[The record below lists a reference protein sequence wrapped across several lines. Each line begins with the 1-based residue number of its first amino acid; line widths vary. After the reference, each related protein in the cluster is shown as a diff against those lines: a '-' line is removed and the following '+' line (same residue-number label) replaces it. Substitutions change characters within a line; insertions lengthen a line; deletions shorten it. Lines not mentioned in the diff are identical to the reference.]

1 MKFLKWVAV
10 CGILLASLSNTGWP
24 QTIFQIVET
33 VPAET
38 IMEESKLPRAADV
51 WIEMIK
57 AAKKTIDMETFY
69 IANEKGEPLEKVI
82 SETKSAAGR
91 GVVVRIMIDGK
102 FFERYK
108 ESANDFE
115 NIPNITIKKIPFDK
129 ISGGIMHAKYFVV
142 DGEDL
147 FLGSQNFD
155 WRALKH
161 IHEMGVRVKHKELA
175 DMFLRVFET
184 DWKFCDGYETDAK
197 KFLLSESTKK
207 VFTSKKM
214 LTIVTFDY
222 GTVKLYPAFS
232 PNKLVNKGFAKEE
245 TELLKTIRNSKSRL
259 RIQFYSYSTKGKS
272 KKSPYEK
279 IDKELRKAAARG
291 VDVKIIFSDWA
302 IKKDAIDAIKELS
315 QVKGI
320 EVKFS
325 TMPQYSK
332 GYIPYAR
339 VQHCKFFIA
348 DDDVSWISTSNW
360 ERDYF
365 YDSRNA
371 ALVIVSGKVN
381 ETLEKVFD
389 RVWNSAYAEK
399 VDVEK
404 EYKAVKRN

>member
-1 MKFLKWVAV
+1 MKFLKWVVV
-10 CGILLASLSNTGWP
+10 CVVLFASLNVKGWA
-24 QTIFQIVET
+24 QTVFQIVES

-38 IMEESKLPRAADV
+38 ILEESKLPKATDV

-57 AAKKTIDMETFY
+57 AATKTIDMETFY

-82 SETKSAAGR
+82 SEVKSAAAR

-115 NIPNITIKKIPFDK
+115 NVPNITIKKIPFDK
-129 ISGGIMHAKYFVV
+129 IGGGIMHAKYFVV

-147 FLGSQNFD
+147 FVGSQNFD

-175 DMFLRVFET
+175 EMFLRIFET
-184 DWKFCDGYETDAK
+184 DWALCDNQDEVTTKA
-197 KFLLSESTKK
+197 LLKESADK
-207 VFTSKKM
+207 VYTSKKK
-214 LTIVTFDY
+214 LKLETADY

-232 PNKLVNKGFAKEE
+232 PVGLVNKGFAKEE
-245 TELLKTIRNSKSRL
+245 TELLKTIKKAKNRL
-259 RIQFYSYSTKGKS
+259 CIQFYSYATKGKN
-272 KKSPYEK
+272 KNEPYDK
-279 IDKELRKAAARG
+279 IDKEIRKAAARG

-302 IKKDAIDAIKELS
+302 IKKDAMDAIKELS

-320 EVKFS
+320 EIRFS

-339 VQHCKFFIA
+339 VQHCKYFIA

-365 YDSRNA
+365 YESRNA
-371 ALVIVSGKVN
+371 ALIIESEKVN
-381 ETLEKVFD
+381 ETLEGVFN
-389 RVWNSAYAEK
+389 RVWNSTYVEK
-399 VDVEK
+399 VDVDK

>member
-10 CGILLASLSNTGWP
+10 CGILFASLGNTGWT

-33 VPAET
+33 VPVET
-38 IMEESKLPRAADV
+38 ILEQSKLPRAADV
-51 WIEMIK
+51 WVEMIK
-57 AAKKTIDMETFY
+57 SAKKTIDMETFY
-69 IANEKGEPLEKVI
+69 IANEKDEPLEKVI
-82 SETKSAAGR
+82 SEIKSAAGR
-91 GVVVRIMIDGK
+91 GVKVRIMIDGK

-129 ISGGIMHAKYFVV
+129 IGGGVMHAKYFVV

-184 DWKFCDGYETDAK
+184 DWALCDGYEADTK
-197 KFLLSESTKK
+197 KLLLSESTKK

-214 LTIVTFDY
+214 LTIETADY

-232 PNKLVNKGFAKEE
+232 PNKLVNKGFAKEKA
-245 TELLKTIRNSKSRL
+245 ELLKTIRSSKSRL
-259 RIQFYSYSTKGKS
+259 RIQFYSYSTKGKN

-315 QVKGI
+315 KVQGI

-332 GYIPYAR
+332 GYIPFAR

-365 YDSRNA
+365 FESRNA
-371 ALVIVSGKVN
+371 TLIIESEKVN
-381 ETLEKVFD
+381 EALEKVFD
-389 RVWNSAYAEK
+389 RVWNSAYVEK

-404 EYKAVKRN
+404 EYKPVKRN

>member
-1 MKFLKWVAV
+1 
-10 CGILLASLSNTGWP
+10 
-24 QTIFQIVET
+24 
-33 VPAET
+33 
-38 IMEESKLPRAADV
+38 
-51 WIEMIK
+51 
-57 AAKKTIDMETFY
+57 METFY

-82 SETKSAAGR
+82 SEIKSAAGR
-91 GVVVRIMIDGK
+91 GVTVRIMIDGK

-129 ISGGIMHAKYFVV
+129 IGGGVMHAKYFVV

-184 DWKFCDGYETDAK
+184 DWKFCDGYETDTK

-214 LTIVTFDY
+214 LTIETFDY

-245 TELLKTIRNSKSRL
+245 TELLKTIRGAKNRL
-259 RIQFYSYSTKGKS
+259 CIQFYSYSTKGKS

-320 EVKFS
+320 EVKFR
-325 TMPQYSK
+325 TMPQYSN

-365 YDSRNA
+365 YESRNA
-371 ALVIVSGKVN
+371 ALIIESGKVN
-381 ETLEKVFD
+381 EALEKVFD
-389 RVWNSAYAEK
+389 RVWNSTYVEK

>member
-1 MKFLKWVAV
+1 MKFLKWVVV
-10 CGILLASLSNTGWP
+10 CVVLFASLNVKGWT
-24 QTIFQIVET
+24 QTVFQIVES

-38 IMEESKLPRAADV
+38 VLEESKLPRATDV

-57 AAKKTIDMETFY
+57 AATKTIDMETFY
-69 IANEKGEPLEKVI
+69 IANEKGEPLEGVI
-82 SETKSAAGR
+82 SEIKSAAAR

-115 NIPNITIKKIPFDK
+115 NVPNITIKKIPFDK
-129 ISGGIMHAKYFVV
+129 IGGGIMHAKYFVV

-147 FLGSQNFD
+147 FVGSQNFD

-161 IHEMGVRVKHKELA
+161 IHEMGVRVKHKGLSE
-175 DMFLRVFET
+175 MFLRVFET
-184 DWKFCDGYETDAK
+184 DWALCDNQDEETTKA
-197 KFLLSESTKK
+197 LLKESADK
-207 VFTSKKM
+207 VYTSKKM
-214 LTIVTFDY
+214 LKLETADY

-232 PNKLVNKGFAKEE
+232 PVKLVNKGFAKEE
-245 TELLKTIRNSKSRL
+245 TELLKTIKGAKNRL

-272 KKSPYEK
+272 KDSPYDK

-291 VDVKIIFSDWA
+291 VDVQIIFSDWA
-302 IKKDAIDAIKELS
+302 IKKDAMDAIKELS

-320 EVKFS
+320 EIRFS

-339 VQHCKFFIA
+339 VQHCKYFIA

-371 ALVIVSGKVN
+371 ALIIESEKVN
-381 ETLEKVFD
+381 ETLEGVFN
-389 RVWNSAYAEK
+389 RVWNSTYVEK
-399 VDVEK
+399 VDVDRD
-404 EYKAVKRN
+404 YKAVKRN

>member
-1 MKFLKWVAV
+1 MKYLKWVVV
-10 CGILLASLSNTGWP
+10 CIVLFASLNINGWT
-24 QTIFQIVET
+24 QTVFQIVES

-38 IMEESKLPRAADV
+38 VLEQSKLPRATDV

-57 AAKKTIDMETFY
+57 AATKTIDMETFY

-82 SETKSAAGR
+82 SEIKSAADR
-91 GVVVRIMIDGK
+91 GVKVRIMIDGK

-129 ISGGIMHAKYFVV
+129 IGGGIMHAKYFVV

-147 FLGSQNFD
+147 FVGSQNFD

-175 DMFLRVFET
+175 DMFLKIFET
-184 DWKFCDGYETDAK
+184 DWALCDGYEVDMK
-197 KFLLSESTKK
+197 KSLLSESTRK
-207 VFTSKKM
+207 VFNSKKM
-214 LTIVTFDY
+214 LKIETIDY

-245 TELLKTIRNSKSRL
+245 AELLKTIRNSKNRL

-272 KKSPYEK
+272 KKTPYEK

-302 IKKDAIDAIKELS
+302 IKKDAMDAIKELS

-320 EVKFS
+320 EIRFS

-332 GYIPYAR
+332 GYIPFAR
-339 VQHCKFFIA
+339 VQHCKFFTA
-348 DDDVSWISTSNW
+348 DDDMSWISTSNW

-365 YDSRNA
+365 YESRNA
-371 ALVIVSGKVN
+371 ALIIESEKVN
-381 ETLEKVFD
+381 EALEKVFD
-389 RVWNSAYAEK
+389 RVWNSAYVEK
-399 VDVEK
+399 VDAEK

>member
-1 MKFLKWVAV
+1 MKLLKWVAA
-10 CGILLASLSNTGWP
+10 CLALFASLSNTGFA
-24 QTIFQIVET
+24 QTVFQLVET
-33 VPAET
+33 IPAET
-38 IMEESKLPRAADV
+38 ILEQSKLPRATDV

-57 AAKKTIDMETFY
+57 SAKTTIDMETFY
-69 IANEKGEPLEKVI
+69 IANEKGEPLESVI
-82 SETKSAAGR
+82 SEIKSAAAR
-91 GVVVRIMIDGK
+91 GVVVRIMIDAK

-115 NIPNITIKKIPFDK
+115 NVPNITIKKIPFDK
-129 ISGGIMHAKYFVV
+129 IGGGVMHAKYFVV

-147 FLGSQNFD
+147 FVGSQNFD

-161 IHEMGVRVKHKELA
+161 IHEMGVRIKHKEFA
-175 DMFLRVFET
+175 DMFMRVFET
-184 DWKFCDGYETDAK
+184 DWALCDNQDEETTKA
-197 KFLLSESTKK
+197 LLKESTDK
-207 VFTSKKM
+207 VYTSKKM
-214 LTIVTFDY
+214 LKIETTNY

-232 PNKLVNKGFAKEE
+232 PKDVVNKGFAKEE
-245 TELLKTIRNSKSRL
+245 TELLKTIKGAKNRL
-259 RIQFYSYSTKGKS
+259 CIQFYSYSTKGKS
-272 KKSPYEK
+272 KKAPYDK

-291 VDVKIIFSDWA
+291 VDVKIILSDWA

-315 QVKGI
+315 QVKGV

-325 TMPQYSK
+325 TVPQYSK

-371 ALVIVSGKVN
+371 ALIIESEKVN
-381 ETLEKVFD
+381 EALEGVFN
-389 RVWNSAYAEK
+389 RVWNSAYVEK
-399 VDVEK
+399 VDAEK
-404 EYKAVKRN
+404 EYKSVKRN

>member
-1 MKFLKWVAV
+1 MKFLKWVV
-10 CGILLASLSNTGWP
+10 MCVVMFASLNVIGWT
-24 QTIFQIVET
+24 QTVFQIVES

-38 IMEESKLPRAADV
+38 ILEESKLPRATDV

-57 AAKKTIDMETFY
+57 AATKTIDMETFY

-82 SETKSAAGR
+82 SEVKSAAAR

-115 NIPNITIKKIPFDK
+115 NVPNITIKKIPFDK
-129 ISGGIMHAKYFVV
+129 IGGGIMHAKYFVV

-147 FLGSQNFD
+147 FVGSQNFD

-161 IHEMGVRVKHKELA
+161 IHEMGVRVKHKELSE
-175 DMFLRVFET
+175 MFLRIFET
-184 DWKFCDGYETDAK
+184 DWALCDNQDEETTKA
-197 KFLLSESTKK
+197 LLKESTDK
-207 VFTSKKM
+207 VYTSKKM
-214 LTIVTFDY
+214 LKLETADY

-232 PNKLVNKGFAKEE
+232 PKDFVNKGFAKEE
-245 TELLKTIRNSKSRL
+245 TELLKTIKGAKNRL

-272 KKSPYEK
+272 KGSSYDK

-291 VDVKIIFSDWA
+291 VDVQIIFSDWA
-302 IKKDAIDAIKELS
+302 IKKDAMDAIKELS

-320 EVKFS
+320 EIRFS

-339 VQHCKFFIA
+339 VQHCKYFIA

-371 ALVIVSGKVN
+371 ALIIESEKVN
-381 ETLEKVFD
+381 ETLEGIFN
-389 RVWNSAYAEK
+389 RVWNSTYVEK
-399 VDVEK
+399 VDVDK
-404 EYKAVKRN
+404 EYKPVKRN

>member
-1 MKFLKWVAV
+1 MNLFKRVAG
-10 CGILLASLSNTGWP
+10 CIILLASLNVAGFS
-24 QTIFQIVET
+24 QTVFQLVET

-38 IMEESKLPRAADV
+38 ILEQSKLPRATDV
-51 WIEMIK
+51 WLEMIK
-57 AAKKTIDMETFY
+57 SAKTSIDMETFY
-69 IANEKGEPLEKVI
+69 IANEKGEPLESVI
-82 SETKSAAGR
+82 SEIKSAAGR
-91 GVVVRIMIDGK
+91 GVKVRIMIDGK

-115 NIPNITIKKIPFDK
+115 NIPNITVKIIPFDK
-129 ISGGIMHAKYFVV
+129 IGGGVMHTKYFVV

-175 DMFLRVFET
+175 DMFMRVFET
-184 DWKFCDGYETDAK
+184 DWALCDGYEAETK
-197 KFLLSESTKK
+197 KALLNESTDK

-214 LTIVTFDY
+214 LTLETADY

-245 TELLKTIRNSKSRL
+245 AELLKTIRNANSRL

-279 IDKELRKAAARG
+279 IDNELRKAAARG

-302 IKKDAIDAIKELS
+302 IKKDAIDVIKELS
-315 QVKGI
+315 KVQGI
-320 EVKFS
+320 EVKLS
-325 TMPQYSK
+325 TIPQYSK

-339 VQHCKFFIA
+339 VQHCKFFTA
-348 DDDVSWISTSNW
+348 DDDVSWISTANW

-365 YDSRNA
+365 YESRNA
-371 ALVIVSGKVN
+371 TLIIESEKVN
-381 ETLEKVFD
+381 EALEMVFE
-389 RVWNSAYAEK
+389 RVWNSGYVEK

-404 EYKAVKRN
+404 EYKPVKRN